1 MILYRLI
8 FGHIPLTTTSLIEPV
23 IPKNRF
29 DSEDARIPRICTST
43 SLDGCLTSL
52 GPATI
57 GLDVLLRSL
66 EHDPVETEV
75 SDGLCFPFTI
85 LTFHVPKD
93 ASYLV
98 STSEVAHH
106 VPDAWLT
113 KECWLTKS
121 CTPNSVSHLW
131 LKNGKI
137 EKTHLYFQN
146 QEYVYFRFDESIW
159 YSQKVLANTEFQE
172 KILFITDQVLKQY

>member
-8 FGHIPLTTTSLIEPV
+8 FDHISLTTTSLIEPV

-52 GPATI
+52 GPAII
-57 GLDVLLRSL
+57 GLEALLRSL
-66 EHDPVETEV
+66 EHDPIESEIF
-75 SDGLCFPFTI
+75 DGLCFPFTI
-85 LTFHVPKD
+85 LTFYVPKD

-98 STSEVAHH
+98 STGEVARH

-137 EKTHLYFQN
+137 EKTHLSFRN
-146 QEYVYFRFDESIW
+146 QKYVYFRFDGSIW